1 MRYRFEECLERGKI
15 VAIAPDPALVEKE
28 LAEAEADLVSAER
41 SLENGDDKWAT
52 VQAYYAIFHAL
63 RAPVLRLG
71 YREKSHTCLRFAVEA
86 LLVDTG
92 RMPSNVLTDLQ
103 QVKRA
108 REGADYGAVYSSAS
122 AGDAI
127 AAARRV
133 MARVRTAMDKDDA
146 EKSPSS
152 SPSFRSRD

>member
-1 MRYRFEECLERGKI
+1 MRYRFEECLERGRI

-28 LAEAEADLVSAER
+28 LREAAADLVSAER

-86 LLVDTG
+86 LPVDTG
-92 RMPSNVLTDLQ
+92 RMPSSVLTDLQ
-103 QVKRA
+103 QVMRA

-122 AGDAI
+122 ARMAI
-127 AAARRV
+127 DAARRV
-133 MARVRTAMDKDDA
+133 MARVRTAMHENDV
-146 EKSPSS
+146 E
-152 SPSFRSRD
+152 

>member
-1 MRYRFEECLERGKI
+1 MRYRFEECLARGEI

-28 LAEAEADLVSAER
+28 VREAAADLVSAER

-86 LLVDTG
+86 IHQRCRRLCHFATI
-92 RMPSNVLTDLQ
+92 R
-103 QVKRA
+103 K
-108 REGADYGAVYSSAS
+108 DYYLSGQ
-122 AGDAI
+122 
-127 AAARRV
+127 
-133 MARVRTAMDKDDA
+133 
-146 EKSPSS
+146 
-152 SPSFRSRD
+152 

>member
-15 VAIAPDPALVEKE
+15 VAIAPDPALVVKE
-28 LAEAEADLVSAER
+28 LAEAARDLASAER

-86 LLVDTG
+86 LLVDSG
-92 RMPSNVLTDLQ
+92 ELPPSVLTDLQ
-103 QVKRA
+103 QVMRA
-108 REGADYGAVYSSAS
+108 REGADYGAVYSSSS
-122 AGDAI
+122 ATMAI

-133 MARVRTAMDKDDA
+133 MAQVRTAMQAGDA
-146 EKSPSS
+146 AAN
-152 SPSFRSRD
+152 R

>member
-1 MRYRFEECLERGKI
+1 MRSASSAARI

-28 LAEAEADLVSAER
+28 LAEAEADLVSAEH

-92 RMPSNVLTDLQ
+92 RMPSSVLTDLQ

-108 REGADYGAVYSSAS
+108 REGADYGAVYTSAS

>member
-1 MRYRFEECLERGKI
+1 VRYRFEECLERGKI
-15 VAIAPDPALVEKE
+15 VAIAPDPALVVKE
-28 LAEAEADLVSAER
+28 LAEAARDLASAER

-86 LLVDTG
+86 LLVDSG
-92 RMPSNVLTDLQ
+92 ELPPSVLTDLQ
-103 QVKRA
+103 QVMRA
-108 REGADYGAVYSSAS
+108 REGADYGAVYSSSS
-122 AGDAI
+122 ATMAI

-133 MARVRTAMDKDDA
+133 MAQVRTAMQAGDA
-146 EKSPSS
+146 AAN
-152 SPSFRSRD
+152 R

>member
-28 LAEAEADLVSAER
+28 LAEAASDLASAER

-86 LLVDTG
+86 LLVDSG
-92 RMPSNVLTDLQ
+92 ELPPSVLTDLQ
-103 QVKRA
+103 QVMRA
-108 REGADYGAVYSSAS
+108 REGADYGAVYSSSS
-122 AGDAI
+122 ATMAI

-133 MARVRTAMDKDDA
+133 MAQVRTAMQA
-146 EKSPSS
+146 GEAAAN
-152 SPSFRSRD
+152 R